1 MHPRASLKGF
11 LEVPMK
17 NIAIFASG
25 NGSNFLAIYDAIQS
39 KELHAEITLLVS
51 DKSNS
56 KSVENGV
63 KLGLNVFSFSASD
76 YDSKVD
82 YEKKILDK
90 LIEHNV
96 DMIVLAGYMR
106 LIGKTLLD
114 AYEGKIIN
122 IHPSLL
128 PEYKGKDA
136 IGQAMNDNAE
146 ISGVTVHYVDE
157 GMDTGKIIEQV
168 EVDISNFSTR
178 AEIEKEIH
186 KIEHVLYKKVIKQL
200 LEETG

>member
-63 KLGLNVFSFSASD
+63 KLGLNVFSFNASD